1 MTSSMVST
9 GRHTIR
15 TYLLYTDLLETHLTG
30 EGEKLLATISMP
42 IRTIN
47 ETSPVYNAILILIE
61 NRSKI
66 PLVVNKFGE
75 ELGIVT
81 AEDVLEAIA
90 GREIIDEEDE
100 HVSLRDAA
108 AQQWKKSQAEDVSLG
123 DKEPE
128 AS

>member
-1 MTSSMVST
+1 MVST